1 MRTHTLALTAAAVL
15 ASPVLAQEQAQEQA
29 SLDRDAIVTEHLS
42 PIIDAYEMPGAMV
55 GLYHDGELTF
65 HAIGTLNFDQ
75 DQAPDESTIYEI
87 GSIGKVFTG
96 VFFADAIRRGEVTK
110 NTKLQE
116 LVPEGVEVI
125 MGSDGTEIELWHL
138 TTHTSGWGTF
148 PYNLTPTDP
157 DRPFHAYTEEL
168 LYAAHA
174 GMPLNRDPGTE
185 FEYSNFAVGTLG
197 TVLARNA
204 GGDYETLVQE
214 RILAPLGIS
223 DFAIMLDEE
232 QQSRLAPPTS
242 GGLTVK
248 TWGDDNPIAP
258 AGLWST
264 TAPQLMGF
272 AMANLKDADAQDA
285 DVYDSLTAAREVMF
299 DSGFGKVGFGWM
311 RAMDGSS
318 YWHNGQTG
326 GYSSYMGVN
335 REYDAAVV
343 VLANGAT
350 FYTTAAGEKLFQELL
365 GMSPD
370 PVQIDPPEQLEA
382 AYTDRLLGTYN
393 SEWGF
398 AITITS
404 ANGFIYARVTNQSA
418 YRVNKVGDDRFRYG
432 AAIDA
437 ELGFELPEGDGVA
450 TSVTLFQ
457 NGQEMKC
464 VRVEE

>member
-1 MRTHTLALTAAAVL
+1 MRTHTFALNAVLL
-15 ASPVLAQEQAQEQA
+15 ASPVLAQVPSQEQA
-29 SLDRDAIVTEHLS
+29 PIDREAIVTKHLS
-42 PIIDAYEMPGAMV
+42 PVIDAFEMPGAMV

-65 HAIGTLNFDQ
+65 HAIGTLNFDIE
-75 DQAPDESTIYEI
+75 QAPDESTIYEI

-110 NTKLQE
+110 HTKLQE
-116 LVPEGVEVI
+116 LVPEGTEVI
-125 MGSDGTEIELWHL
+125 KGSEGTEIELWHL
-138 TTHTSGWGTF
+138 TTHTSGWATVPF
-148 PYNLTPTDP
+148 NLMPSDP
-157 DRPFHAYTEEL
+157 DRPFSGYTEEM

-174 GMPLNRDPGTE
+174 GMPLNREPGTE

-204 GGDYETLVQE
+204 GGDYEALVQE
-214 RILAPLGIS
+214 RILAPLGID
-223 DFAIMLDEE
+223 DFAIVLDEE
-232 QQSRLAPPTS
+232 QQSRLAPATN

-248 TWGDDNPIAP
+248 PWGDDNPLAP

-272 AMANLKDADAQDA
+272 AMANLKDADEQGDE
-285 DVYDSLTAAREVMF
+285 VYESLTAAREVMF

-326 GYSSYMGVN
+326 GYSSYMGLN

-343 VLANGAT
+343 LLANGAT
-350 FYTTAAGEKLFQELL
+350 FYTTAAGEKIFQELL
-365 GMSPD
+365 GLTPE
-370 PVQIDPPEQLEA
+370 PVQIDPPEQLEG

-404 ANGFIYARVTNQSA
+404 ANGFIYARVTNQGA

-437 ELGFELPEGDGVA
+437 ELQFELPEDEGSA
-450 TSVTLFQ
+450 LSVTLFQ
-457 NGQEMKC
+457 NGAEMKC